1 MIEKYEQLSQFGRV
15 LAGKTSLEEGLPF
28 ISKNAKEIVGA
39 QRCSLF
45 IYNQEEN
52 ELWTLLADDSQK
64 IVIPFDMGIV
74 GQTIKLQKAIVENE
88 PYDNPYFMA
97 DVDMKTGYYTQNILT
112 APIFN
117 SKHEIIAVLQLLNK
131 EGGFDKKDLEY
142 ISFFAHY
149 VSGFIELELLE

>member
-1 MIEKYEQLSQFGRV
+1 MITKYEQLSEFGRC
-15 LAGKTSLEEGLPF
+15 LAGKNSLVDGLPY
-28 ISKNAKEIVGA
+28 ISKNAKEIIGA
-39 QRCSLF
+39 DRCSLF
-45 IYNQEEN
+45 IYNRSEN

-117 SKHEIIAVLQLLNK
+117 SKREIIAVLQLLNK
-131 EGGFDKKDLEY
+131 EGEFDKKDLECLT
-142 ISFFAHY
+142 FFAHY
-149 VSGFIELELLE
+149 ISGFIELELLE